1 MIFKLSR
8 YLFFIG
14 LFAFLSAT
22 AFAEGDVLC
31 SGRVMGS
38 TNNFNVN
45 FGELYF
51 DTHGAPDDG
60 VPVGYGLN
68 YGQEVDVSIIGG
80 TTGLAPGNRSD
91 AACVNEGTGNFSHDG
106 ITLNNYEYQ
115 VEKYA
120 WSDNVGFID
129 FLGAETFGVKI
140 GPDVAGT
147 RELAGYAWSGSSAG
161 PAFGFIQFKGLRAD
175 LVPYG
180 VTMNSATGMLSGYA
194 WSEAGIWI
202 DFTGIQI
209 ELPGETLIVPGGD
222 ICSGVDYLCLDV
234 SIHEGINDYWY
245 DLEVSL
251 MDSDGVTPLN
261 ITNSV
266 AIPYYQFSADFEWED
281 SIKLNQLAYSEGTF
295 DDNPAP
301 IDDGGGLLSKPI
313 SVGNNA
319 EFFDWFEEA
328 PAGPGHYQLKQKLKS
343 LAPTSGSNVSLT
355 TSTLPPLAIN
365 NEFFKDELSYDGAVW
380 TDDIHSNELIL
391 KRVDYNIS
399 MGAAPVA
406 GEPVFPGNLTS
417 GYRFEFAP
425 VIDVGVLY
433 AGDHED
439 TIVGFRNVPISF
451 TMKESHSDYLDYSNA
466 EVFMMVDYDRTLT
479 TSECDVDSNAN
490 FDYYFTDS
498 VVSEI
503 EPIHNGNGDW
513 TFNQTSTPSA
523 NPAAIGFSLNDLSSE
538 QVYNAV
544 AAILSYDPDDPLA
557 QLPCDVVQGPTF
569 YTVVKYDVNPG
580 EEANLESDPVASVY
594 DFSEIS
600 VYLGAELIGLIDRKT
615 IDFNLDPDLLK
626 SIIEPKIDPIID
638 IKSTIDIQSAIDN
651 NLILKSAIIPKTII
665 PTVPDETVYYYSNK
679 IPRILSAAYN
689 PAAIIHG
696 NVYAPKALSTSG
708 SIETQETGYLAVNIV
723 RNTINENISKFLGEI
738 DVNEGDACTVT
749 LLGDTASTVV
759 TTCDSGTY
767 ETFDVGNEKV
777 LFVDGTDLTL
787 DLGVDGGDSSFWGDW
802 VIIVQDAKV
811 FIDSDIYHDDMS
823 VGSLVLI
830 NLTTYDESCADNNIY
845 LHAKVKNIDANI
857 VSDCSLF
864 PYDPTIEIDPVTGTL
879 QAVAM
884 PDAVTGIPDWTYE
897 EKIEKLVYQ
906 KFFRGSLA
914 SRNTIG
920 GADLDSLAGEEY
932 LLDGTGITWDLPVDL
947 DVRLN
952 LQNYDLNYMAFFML
966 SVEMASNGWPID
978 QRCQKALT
986 IEDMVAL
993 NNSPGSVTGE
1003 NGELCDGIDLVQYDP
1018 ISLGGSGDGDLI
1030 VLEENEDNLARG
1042 LEPFSYNPVYIYA
1055 VSSDSFVFETAGEVT
1070 SY

>member
-14 LFAFLSAT
+14 LFAFLSMPV
-22 AFAEGDVLC
+22 FAEGDVVC

-38 TNNFNVN
+38 TNNFNAN
-45 FGELYF
+45 FGKLYF

-80 TTGLAPGNRSD
+80 TTGLAPGNRRD

-106 ITLNNYEYQ
+106 VTLNGYEYQ
-115 VEKYA
+115 IEKYA

-180 VTMNSATGMLSGYA
+180 VTMNSATGMLFGYA
-194 WSEAGIWI
+194 WSEAGIWV
-202 DFTGIQI
+202 DFTGVQV

-222 ICSGVDYLCLDV
+222 ICSGIDYLCVNV

-261 ITNSV
+261 IDTP
-266 AIPYYQFSADFEWED
+266 ATLPYYEFSATFEWED
-281 SIKLNQLAYSEGTF
+281 SIKLNQLAHSTGTF
-295 DDNPAP
+295 DDNPTP
-301 IDDGGGLLSKPI
+301 INDGGGLLSKPI
-313 SVGNNA
+313 SIADNA
-319 EFFDWFEEA
+319 EFLALFEEV
-328 PAGPGHYQLKQKLKS
+328 PADSGNYQLKKKLKS
-343 LAPTSGSNVSLT
+343 LAPTSASNVSLT
-355 TSTLPPLAIN
+355 TSTLPPLAIK
-365 NEFFKDELSYDGAVW
+365 NEFFADELSYGGAVW
-380 TDDIHSNELIL
+380 TSEIEPNELIL
-391 KRVDYNIS
+391 KRVDYSIS
-399 MGAAPVA
+399 TGGVPVA

-439 TIVGFRNVPISF
+439 TIIGFRNVPISF
-451 TMKESHSDYLDYSNA
+451 TMKESHSSYLDYSNA
-466 EVFMMVDYDRTLT
+466 EVFMMVDYNRTLT
-479 TSECDVDSNAN
+479 TSECDADSNAN

-498 VVSEI
+498 GLSEI
-503 EPIHNGNGDW
+503 DVIHNGNGDW
-513 TFNQTSTPSA
+513 TFDQTSTPSV
-523 NPAAIGFSLNDLSSE
+523 NPAAIGFQLNELSSE

-544 AAILSYDPDDPLA
+544 AAIPSYDPDDPLA

-600 VYLGAELIGLIDRKT
+600 VYLGAELIGLVERKSNF
-615 IDFNLDPDLLK
+615 DFSFDPDFGINPL
-626 SIIEPKIDPIID
+626 
-638 IKSTIDIQSAIDN
+638 IKST
-651 NLILKSAIIPKTII
+651 LIPKTII
-665 PTVPDETVYYYSNK
+665 SPVSDETVYYYSNK

-696 NVYAPKALSTSG
+696 NVYAAKALSPTASH
-708 SIETQETGYLAVNIV
+708 ETQETGYMSVNIV

-738 DVNEGDACTVT
+738 DVNEGDACTVMA
-749 LLGDTASTVV
+749 LDSFGGVE
-759 TTCDSGTY
+759 TTCESGTY
-767 ETFDVGNEKV
+767 ETFDVGDEHV
-777 LFVDGTDLTL
+777 LVLDGTDLTL
-787 DLGVDGGDSSFWGDW
+787 AFDVDGDGDSILEGDW
-802 VIIVQDAKV
+802 VVIVQDAKV
-811 FIDSDIYHDDMS
+811 FIDKDIYHGDTS

-830 NLTTYDESCADNNIY
+830 SISTYDGSCDNDNIY
-845 LHAKVKNIDANI
+845 LHADVKNIDANI
-857 VSDCSLF
+857 VADCSLF
-864 PYDPTIEIDPVTGTL
+864 PYSSELDNFNQPI
-879 QAVAM
+879 AM

-897 EKIEKLVYQ
+897 EKVKYLNKQKL
-906 KFFRGSLA
+906 FRGSLFA
-914 SRNTIG
+914 RNTIG
-920 GADLDSLAGEEY
+920 GADLDSLAGEKY
-932 LLDGTGITWDLPVDL
+932 LLDGTGVAWELPVDL

-966 SVEMASNGWPID
+966 SVEMANNGWPID

-986 IEDMVAL
+986 IEDMVAI
-993 NNSPGSVTGE
+993 NNDPSGHNITGE
-1003 NGELCDGIDLVQYDP
+1003 AAGSPLCDGIDLVQFDP
-1018 ISLGGSGDGDLI
+1018 NTLDGDLI
-1030 VLEENEDNLARG
+1030 VLEENEGNLARG

-1055 VSSDSFVFETAGEVT
+1055 VSSDSFVFKTAGGVT
-1070 SY
+1070 SN